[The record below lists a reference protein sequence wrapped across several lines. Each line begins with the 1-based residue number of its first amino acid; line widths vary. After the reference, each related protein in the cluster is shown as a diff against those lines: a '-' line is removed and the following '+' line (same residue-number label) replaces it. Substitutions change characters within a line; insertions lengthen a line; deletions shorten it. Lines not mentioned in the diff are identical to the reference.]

1 METFYN
7 GLNGQTRTIV
17 DALANGAILAKT
29 YNEAYEILE
38 RMAHNNYQ
46 WPAKRTATTRRVAG
60 VYEVDAVMTLTS
72 QVSSLSNILKSMNMA
87 T

>member
-17 DALANGAILAKT
+17 DAFANGAILSKS

-38 RMAHNNYQ
+38 RMANNNYQ
-46 WPAKRTATTRRVAG
+46 WPAERTNAARRVAG
-60 VYEVDAVMTLTS
+60 VHEVDAITVLS
-72 QVSSLSNILKSMNMA
+72 AQVSSFN
-87 T
+87 